1 MDYNIK
7 RLSDYSDECLLSEI
21 KRIAKKIGKDTM
33 TYKEFKAAG
42 GRASDRPIRRI
53 FGSWNGALKKA
64 GISRATIM
72 NISDE
77 DLFVEL
83 GNLWDWLG
91 RQPTRDE
98 MKRFGKFSE
107 GPYRRKFGSW
117 LKAVEAFVQWKN
129 TSKKEDGNIDLK
141 GISPAILHS
150 SPQRSGRTKRVEYG
164 EPIEFLGL
172 RHAPLNEQGV
182 VYLFGILS
190 RQLGFIIEAVGTG
203 FPDCEGKRQIP
214 GKQGRW
220 EQVAIEFEYKS
231 SNFKEHGHN
240 PDECD
245 VIVCWEHD
253 WKDCPVEVISL
264 KDLMGKI
271 KE

>member
-1 MDYNIK
+1 MDYNVK
-7 RLSDYSDECLLSEI
+7 RLSDYSDECLLNEI

-42 GRASDRPIRRI
+42 GKVSDRVIAKR
-53 FGSWNGALKKA
+53 FGTWNAGLKKA
-64 GISRATIM
+64 GLSIHRRSDIS
-72 NISDE
+72 NDE
-77 DLFVEL
+77 LFVAIDEL
-83 GNLWDWLG
+83 WSKLG
-91 RQPTRDE
+91 RQPKRDE
-98 MKRFGKFSE
+98 IKRLGRFTATTYE
-107 GPYRRKFGSW
+107 RRFGSW
-117 LKAVEAFVQWKN
+117 LKALEAFVQWKN
-129 TSKKEDGNIDLK
+129 TSEENGNIDLK
-141 GISPAILHS
+141 SISPAILHS
-150 SPQRSGRTKRVEYG
+150 SPQRSSRTKRVEYG
-164 EPIEFLGL
+164 EPIDFLGL

-190 RQLGFIIEAVGTG
+190 RKLGFIIEAVGTG

-253 WKDCPVEVISL
+253 WKGCPIEVISL
-264 KDLMGKI
+264 KELMGKI